1 LKYKKKKEREIERLE
16 LRDKKCLVTGGAGF
30 IGSHLVDYLLGAG
43 VSVRVLD
50 NLATGKL
57 ENLAQHSGRSEF
69 EFREGSILDRNT
81 VRRAMSDVSVVFH
94 LACLGVRHSIRFPEE
109 NHRVNAEGTLNLLI
123 TARESVGLE
132 YFTCVSSS
140 EVYGASRRETMN
152 EDHPAFP
159 HTVYGASKLAGEAYA
174 RAFYITYGLPV
185 VIIRPFNVYG
195 PRSHF
200 ESDAG
205 EMIPKSILRA
215 LTGHPIL
222 IFGDGT
228 QERDF
233 TFVTDTARAL
243 VEITSSRAFTGETV
257 NIGSGSAITILELAR
272 KIVNLTPESNC
283 GIVHTEPRPGDVK
296 RLLCNPELLKKKL
309 GFKPEVSLDEGLARV
324 IEWFKSNKDKL
335 QSWFALDSG
344 KNWK

>member
-1 LKYKKKKEREIERLE
+1 LNYKKNFGQETGRLD
-16 LRDKKCLVTGGAGF
+16 LKGKKCLVTGGAGF

-43 VSVRVLD
+43 ASVRVLD

-57 ENLAQHSGRSEF
+57 ENLAQHSGLPEL
-69 EFREGSILDRNT
+69 EFREGSILDSKT
-81 VRRAMSDVSVVFH
+81 VRQAMDGISVVFH

-132 YFTCVSSS
+132 YFTHVSSS
-140 EVYGASRRETMN
+140 EVYGTSRRETMD
-152 EDHPAFP
+152 EDHPPFP

-174 RAFYITYGLPV
+174 RAFHTTYGLPV

-257 NIGSGSAITILELAR
+257 NIGSGRAITILELAR
-272 KIVNLTPESNC
+272 EIISLTPDSNR
-283 GIVHTEPRPGDVK
+283 GIVHTDPRPGDVK
-296 RLLCNPELLKKKL
+296 RLLCNPGLLKKKL
-309 GFKPEVSLDEGLARV
+309 GFKPEVSLDEGLSRV
-324 IEWFKSNKDKL
+324 IEWFKSHKDKL

-344 KNWK
+344 ENWE